1 MIVSCSLRA
10 GETETAKGG
19 ESGQRDVFIR
29 ERDWQ
34 LLTVPEVTVSDK
46 ALVLFAWHAPRTRL
60 DWGLAA
66 ALVLPGIS
74 QCGWPELN

>member
-1 MIVSCSLRA
+1 MLARQRQRKRERA
-10 GETETAKGG
+10 GKEMC
-19 ESGQRDVFIR
+19 SS

-46 ALVLFAWHAPRTRL
+46 ALVLLAWHAPRTRL